1 MPNLRRSPSLE
12 SVSSVRSLESMQ
24 SIDSVKSFG
33 NAHSPGGVSVK
44 SSDYGVLNDMD
55 MGRTITSAPVIPAVV
70 DGDVEKSSSMDDGP
84 PNTCDDEREPA
95 PKSTVEPAPLGYRKH
110 DRFYMDS
117 RTIKLVLDDGTLY
130 RVFRQS
136 FAAHST
142 LFAEEYLVGRG
153 DDQVIKL
160 PGVSSVDLD
169 RFLSLMYPSEL
180 ATCELF
186 SAQDWISVLRL
197 AHRWSF
203 STLRAR
209 ALREIE
215 LVSDV
220 VDKIITAREFSDLD
234 ATKQWLLPAFTKACT
249 ADGWL
254 NSITLEDAERMGAS
268 TVLAIARI
276 REDLLGGAYGKRE
289 DVDEDI
295 YVAQTIVEAGLA
307 WAPHTPSPMMPAP
320 NDRSVAG
327 VLAAGAMGLS
337 KSLSA
342 HSMSAACPPADGD
355 RPAATELERLSS
367 APVPLREVR
376 IPIATDDQSLYEN
389 INTGPP
395 SELLTS
401 RTMVGVGNDPDGIPG
416 VDDIDLPLMQRAMLA
431 LNLSRPKDGE
441 SFSELLSRHARV
453 LRSVDSVM
461 ARSTLTGGPKDL
473 EISLTSQPGAD
484 ECLHRVEQR
493 IACLIVGQLMLR
505 RAQEP
510 EEDRNG
516 DGEPSLTILSVTV
529 PKGIKGAPMKRK
541 LTNGLIEQHLTV
553 KHDPDNARVLH
564 VQIPRR

>member
-1 MPNLRRSPSLE
+1 MSSFRRSPSPE

-24 SIDSVKSFG
+24 SIDSVKSFSS
-33 NAHSPGGVSVK
+33 ALSPGGE
-44 SSDYGVLNDMD
+44 SDKASHYGDFNEMG
-55 MGRTITSAPVIPAVV
+55 MGRTIIRPPVVPAMVN
-70 DGDVEKSSSMDDGP
+70 GDVEKPSPADDGP

-95 PKSTVEPAPLGYRKH
+95 PKSTMGKH
-110 DRFYMDS
+110 DRFYLDP

-142 LFAEEYLVGRG
+142 LFTKEYLVGRG
-153 DDQVIKL
+153 DDEVIKL

-169 RFLSLMYPSEL
+169 RLLSLMYPSEL
-180 ATCELF
+180 ATCEL
-186 SAQDWISVLRL
+186 SSTKDWISVLRL

-203 STLRAR
+203 PTLRAR

-215 LVSDV
+215 LMSDV

-254 NSITLEDAERMGAS
+254 NSITPEDAERLGAS

-289 DVDEDI
+289 DADEDI

-307 WAPHTPSPMMPAP
+307 WAPHTLSPMMPAA
-320 NDRSVAG
+320 NDRSVEG

-337 KSLSA
+337 DSLSA

-376 IPIATDDQSLYEN
+376 IPIAADDQPLYEN
-389 INTGPP
+389 ITGPP

-401 RTMVGVGNDPDGIPG
+401 RTMVGVGNDPDDIPG
-416 VDDIDLPLMQRAMLA
+416 VDDNDLPLMQRAMLA
-431 LNLSRPKDGE
+431 LSLSRPKDGE

-453 LRSVDSVM
+453 LRSADSIL
-461 ARSTLTGGPKDL
+461 ADSTLTGGPEDL
-473 EISLTSQPGAD
+473 VFSLKSRVDHD
-484 ECLHRVEQR
+484 EGLRRVEQR
-493 IACLIVGQLMLR
+493 IACLIVKQLMLR
-505 RAQEP
+505 RAQEL
-510 EEDRNG
+510 EHNQNG
-516 DGEPSLTILSVTV
+516 DGELSPTVLSVIV
-529 PKGIKGAPMKRK
+529 PKGVPGAPIKRK
-541 LTNGLIEQHLTV
+541 VRNALKEQHLTV
-553 KHDPDNARVLH
+553 NEDRNNARVLYI
-564 VQIPRR
+564 QIPRR